1 MAANAA
7 LLNGSLTS
15 INLGNTGVSTFQ
27 TKVVDVLLISTMTQ
41 VAIATDNAV
50 FWLSI
55 VWVLLLEN
63 HQNIL

>member
-1 MAANAA
+1 MAADAA

-15 INLGNTGVSTFQ
+15 INLGDTGVGTFQ
-27 TKVVDVLLISTMTQ
+27 TKVIDVLLMLTLLLQ
-41 VAIATDNAV
+41 

-63 HQNIL
+63 HQDIL

>member
-27 TKVVDVLLISTMTQ
+27 TKVIDVLLMLTLLLQ
-41 VAIATDNAV
+41 
-50 FWLSI
+50 FWLSV

-63 HQNIL
+63 HQDIL